1 MDIVIGAYWVEN
13 ENNGVRSIIGE
24 LPDDVCEESGWKGL
38 KLEKAKRLNDLADI
52 LPCPDLENEVFKL
65 QEYLDFKEIRLCR
78 VFLFFIEHDDVN
90 SHSYNYL
97 TGENND
103 PTDLDIA
110 PWTQYG
116 NDLSFLTDW
125 YDGED
130 WRIVG

>member
-65 QEYLDFKEIRLCR
+65 QEYLDLKRYACAAYSSSSSSTTTSTLI
-78 VFLFFIEHDDVN
+78 
-90 SHSYNYL
+90 
-97 TGENND
+97 
-103 PTDLDIA
+103 PT
-110 PWTQYG
+110 T
-116 NDLSFLTDW
+116 T
-125 YDGED
+125 
-130 WRIVG
+130 